1 MADNNK
7 VGTTKDHSNSGIRR
21 FSAKE
26 SNQDYGE
33 IGTGHS
39 LKGVSKNGRGKTDT
53 KHKEAKHSHKNRNS
67 RLSVTIEV
75 LLRTCRQKNHHPFL
89 KP

>member
-7 VGTTKDHSNSGIRR
+7 AGTTKDHSNSGIRR

-39 LKGVSKNGRGKTDT
+39 LKGVSKNGKEGKLIPNAKKQNIHT
-53 KHKEAKHSHKNRNS
+53 K
-67 RLSVTIEV
+67 TG
-75 LLRTCRQKNHHPFL
+75 TQG
-89 KP
+89 

>member
-39 LKGVSKNGRGKTDT
+39 LKGVSKNG
-53 KHKEAKHSHKNRNS
+53 KE
-67 RLSVTIEV
+67 
-75 LLRTCRQKNHHPFL
+75 
-89 KP
+89 

>member
-39 LKGVSKNGRGKTDT
+39 LKAVSKNGKEGKLIPNT
-53 KHKEAKHSHKNRNS
+53 KKQNIHTK
-67 RLSVTIEV
+67 TG
-75 LLRTCRQKNHHPFL
+75 TQG
-89 KP
+89 

>member
-7 VGTTKDHSNSGIRR
+7 VGTNKDHSNSGIRR

-39 LKGVSKNGRGKTDT
+39 LKAVSKNGKEGKLIPNT
-53 KHKEAKHSHKNRNS
+53 KKQNIHTK
-67 RLSVTIEV
+67 TG
-75 LLRTCRQKNHHPFL
+75 TQG
-89 KP
+89 